1 MRAPDCLLAEPLPSA
16 HPRRLPVPM
25 AAAVALAVVVVM
37 QGPSAHAQEVPA
49 GTCAAPALIT
59 PALQGIFTDDIADRL
74 SEQDM
79 RCVNKVLDEAPPGQT
94 ARWRLEDGSL
104 FLMTAGRPL
113 GSYGVRLCRNLRITV
128 VDGVE
133 RARNFV
139 VACRVGVS
147 PWGPTG

>member
-1 MRAPDCLLAEPLPSA
+1 MT
-16 HPRRLPVPM
+16 
-25 AAAVALAVVVVM
+25 AAVALAVVAMM
-37 QGPSAHAQEVPA
+37 QVPDARAQEVPA
-49 GTCAAPALIT
+49 GGCAASAVIAPAL
-59 PALQGIFTDDIADRL
+59 PGIFSDEIAERL

-79 RCVNKVLDEAPPGQT
+79 RCVNTVLDEAPPGQT

-113 GSYGVRLCRNLRITV
+113 GSYGIRLCRNLRITV

-133 RARNFV
+133 RARDFV